1 MTAFRALRHRDFRRF
16 WLGQLVSL
24 TGTWMQGLALGWLV
38 WRMTDSPFW
47 LGVVSAMPLMPSLFL
62 ASIGGVIVDRHVKRR
77 LLLLT
82 QGGMVVQSAALG
94 FLTINGTIQLYQ
106 IILLAGVAGILVA
119 IDMPAR
125 LSFIHDMVG
134 KDDLDNALALNST
147 AINASRIVG
156 SSVAGILVPIVGEGG
171 CFLINSASFFGVIAT
186 LMGMSDPE
194 QPRLSNRDPFHV
206 QIRQAWVFVR
216 THPTIYPL
224 IIGLAF
230 FGIFG
235 FTPTI
240 LLPIFADHVL
250 NVGVRG
256 LGALMGAAGVG
267 ALVGSLVQASLPR
280 ESARGRIVYHGAMG
294 MALAFL
300 GFAFSRWFPLSLVF
314 MALVGFAMILMLTSL
329 VTLMLD
335 LTPEDL
341 HGRIMGLYTTSFI
354 GLAPI
359 GTLLAG
365 VLALGIGAPATMAL
379 YSAIGLV
386 AAFFIFGRASR
397 TLSSHPPISS

>member
-1 MTAFRALRHRDFRRF
+1 MTVFRALRHRDFRRF
-16 WLGQLVSL
+16 WFGQLVSL
-24 TGTWMQGLALGWLV
+24 TGTWMQSLALGWLV

-47 LGVVSAMPLMPSLFL
+47 LGVVSAMPFMPSLFL
-62 ASIGGVIVDRHVKRR
+62 ASVGGVIVDRHVKRR

-82 QGGMVVQSAALG
+82 QGGMVVQAAALG
-94 FLTINGTIQLYQ
+94 FLTISGTIQLYQ
-106 IILLAGVAGILVA
+106 IILLAGVAGVLMA

-125 LSFIHDMVG
+125 LSFMREMVG

-156 SSVAGILVPIVGEGG
+156 SSVAGVLVPIVGEGG
-171 CFLINSASFFGVIAT
+171 CFLINSASFLGVIAT
-186 LMGMSDPE
+186 LLGMSNPE

-235 FTPTI
+235 FTPTV
-240 LLPIFADHVL
+240 LLPIFADRVL

-267 ALVGSLVQASLPR
+267 ALLGSLVQATLPR

-294 MALAFL
+294 LALAFL

-335 LTPEDL
+335 LTPEEL

-365 VLALGIGAPATMAL
+365 VLASGIGAPATMAL

-386 AAFFIFGRASR
+386 SAYFIFGRASR
-397 TLSSHPPISS
+397 SLSSQLHTSS